1 MKLKIAKVIRILTL
15 AQLIAVATLC
25 TLFVCDRSF
34 FANRPALLVLG
45 IIFLGVLPLLAYPLQ
60 PIVPGFRGKGREGQ
74 RSLAMIFAVLGYVL
88 GCVTNVFMDGTP
100 QLWIIYL
107 EYLLS
112 GVTLLV
118 FNKVFKLRASAHA
131 CGIVGPAVM
140 LASFGVWPALA
151 VGAVA
156 YGAALW
162 ASLVMKRHTLPQF
175 IGGALIPIVIL
186 ILLHLIF

>member
-25 TLFVCDRSF
+25 VLFAYDRSF
-34 FANRPALLVLG
+34 FSNEPALLVVG

-60 PIVPGFRGKGREGQ
+60 PVIPGFRGKGREGQ

-88 GCVTNVFMDGTP
+88 GCITNVFMHGTP

-112 GVTLLV
+112 GVAILV

-131 CGIVGPAVM
+131 CGIAGPAVM
-140 LASFGVWPALA
+140 LASFGVLPALA

-156 YGAALW
+156 YAAALW

-175 IGGALIPIVIL
+175 IGGALIPI
-186 ILLHLIF
+186 ILLVPLHIIF